1 MTLDTT
7 TQSPSPN
14 PVIYAAP
21 TSPLDLFLSF
31 QWMSLQGFGG
41 VLTVV
46 QRVLCEQKR
55 WLTPQQ
61 FAEDWA
67 VSQVLPGPNVV
78 NLGVMLGDRYF
89 GLRGA
94 FAALAGLFLAPLLI
108 VSFLAVL
115 YGHFASVALVAG
127 AVKGIGAVAAGMIGA
142 VGLKLAASVKTS
154 VLGKP
159 AFFTVAVVSFALVAL
174 LRLPLIVVIGCIGLP
189 SIAWTYRQ
197 LKMKQAQT
205 QKPKTEQTP

>member
-1 MTLDTT
+1 MDSKNY
-7 TQSPSPN
+7 SPSPH
-14 PVIYAAP
+14 PA
-21 TSPLDLFLSF
+21 SLLDLFLSF
-31 QWMSLQGFGG
+31 QSMSLQGFGG
-41 VLTVV
+41 VLTVA

-78 NLGVMLGDRYF
+78 NLGIMLGDRYF

-94 FAALAGLFLAPLLI
+94 IAAIAGLFLAPLFI
-108 VSFLAVL
+108 VSLLALL
-115 YGHFASVALVAG
+115 YSHFASVAVVAG

-154 VLGKP
+154 PVGTP
-159 AFFTVAVVSFALVAL
+159 VFIGVALASFSVVAL
-174 LRLPLIVVIGCIGLP
+174 LRLPLIVAIGCIGLP
-189 SIAWTYRQ
+189 SVVWTYFR
-197 LKMKQAQT
+197 LKKLST
-205 QKPKTEQTP
+205 GTPHSGATP